1 MHIFSDPG
9 CSTNSVSVSG
19 KGAGVKKESLVSS
32 VISNCACITSGA
44 VAKMAA
50 LENSLSFSASVQN
63 ESPNDLLSAMQ
74 VTEVEQFQWPGH
86 EAVAESYYRYLE
98 GCCDD

>member
-1 MHIFSDPG
+1 MR
-9 CSTNSVSVSG
+9 
-19 KGAGVKKESLVSS
+19 KESLVGS
-32 VISNCACITSGA
+32 VVSNCACSNSDA
-44 VAKMAA
+44 VAKMSA
-50 LENSLSFSASVQN
+50 LENSLSFSASDQN

-86 EAVAESYYRYLE
+86 ESVAESYYRYFE